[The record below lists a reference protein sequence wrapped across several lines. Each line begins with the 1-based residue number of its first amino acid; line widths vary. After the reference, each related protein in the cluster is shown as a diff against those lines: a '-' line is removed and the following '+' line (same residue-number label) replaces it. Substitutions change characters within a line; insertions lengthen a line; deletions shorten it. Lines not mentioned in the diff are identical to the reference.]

1 MSRLLMIALLAALMI
16 PKVLLANTEAT
27 SDAASCPGLPISL
40 FESRFPPKFKRL
52 TFGDAMMDTFVE
64 LWKAGAR
71 PELPKQ
77 PERVVIY
84 ALPGLPMIIGYQ
96 ERHCVI
102 AYLAIDS
109 TVLWRWLGQHLGW
122 SA

>member
-1 MSRLLMIALLAALMI
+1 MSRLVMIAFLAALIM
-16 PKVLLANTEAT
+16 PKSSFANTEAT
-27 SDAASCPGLPISL
+27 SDAVSCPGLPISL

-52 TFGDAMMDTFVE
+52 TFGNAMKDTFVE

-71 PELPKQ
+71 PELPKA

-96 ERHCVI
+96 ERHCII